1 MSNEYKQGVDRVAV
15 DESFPYPIKLEYDD
29 EHIYLTVLKLP
40 SDPWELK
47 ANPFAMRWSGS
58 DEQIGGHTY
67 QSFYSHLI
75 LCVEVKACG
84 NHSKDRCMMR
94 KDKRKDGYPSGRR
107 ATFIRREA
115 SGFVVNPVVGRKY
128 SFAISDCLQPIQV
141 RILEYDDCWL
151 IARGAFRY
159 GANSRGG
166 GYGPIAGGY
175 GNNYHFA
182 GRTGYVSNVAK
193 VPCLQS
199 VLG

>member
-15 DESFPYPIKLEYDD
+15 DESFPYPIKLTYDD

-40 SDPWELK
+40 SNPWELK

-58 DEQIGGHTY
+58 DEQIGGHTF

-84 NHSKDRCMMR
+84 HHSKNRSYDR
-94 KDKRKDGYPSGRR
+94 KSEHVTQGRL
-107 ATFIRREA
+107 AKFIRREKA
-115 SGFVVNPVVGRKY
+115 GFVRNPQVGRTY
-128 SFAISDCLQPIQV
+128 TFNIADCLQAIQ
-141 RILEYDDCWL
+141 RKILGYDDCWL
-151 IARGAFRY
+151 IARGAYRY
-159 GANSRGG
+159 GAPSEGSVDLPSVG
-166 GYGPIAGGY
+166 D
-175 GNNYHFA
+175 NYHYA
-182 GRTGYVSNVAK
+182 GRTGIVSNVAR